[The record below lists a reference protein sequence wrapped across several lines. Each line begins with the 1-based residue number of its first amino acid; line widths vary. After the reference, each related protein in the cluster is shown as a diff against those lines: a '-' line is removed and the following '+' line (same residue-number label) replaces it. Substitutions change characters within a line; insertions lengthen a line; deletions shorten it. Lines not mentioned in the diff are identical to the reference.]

1 METLYDRVGGQAWF
15 DALVDRFYAGV
26 AADPLLRPMYPHDLT
41 EPKAH
46 LAGFLAQYWGG
57 PPEYSMARGHPRLR
71 MRHSPFV
78 IGPAERHAW
87 FRHMDS
93 AVRAGG
99 LDPDD
104 EAAVLGYFSSAAD
117 AMINAS

>member
-1 METLYDRVGGQAWF
+1 MQTLYDRVGGQAWF

-26 AADPLLRPMYPHDLT
+26 AADPLLRPMYPDDLA

-57 PPEYSMARGHPRLR
+57 PPEYSMVRGHPRLR
-71 MRHSPFV
+71 MRHIPFV
-78 IGPAERHAW
+78 IGQEQRDAW
-87 FRHMDS
+87 FSHMDA